1 MTTLKALHDKII
13 VVDLEHGEK
22 KTKAG
27 LIIVD
32 DSTVEAGDRGIKP
45 RWARVLVVGPDQK
58 DVKENDWILLE
69 HGRWTVGQRLN
80 LGDGE
85 FKFWM
90 ADPNGILGVSE
101 EKPEEI

>member
-27 LIIVD
+27 LIIAD

-45 RWARVLVVGPDQK
+45 RWARVLAVGPDQK

-69 HGRWTVGQRLN
+69 HGRWTVGQHLN

>member
-1 MTTLKALHDKII
+1 MTKLKALHDKII

-27 LIIVD
+27 LIIGD
-32 DSTVEAGDRGIKP
+32 DSTIEVGERGIRA
-45 RWARVLVVGPDQK
+45 RWAKVFAVGPDQK
-58 DVKENDWILLE
+58 DVKENDWVLLE
-69 HGRWTVGQRLN
+69 HGRWTVGQNLN
-80 LGDGE
+80 LGEGE

-90 ADPNGILGVSE
+90 ADPNGVLGVSK